1 MANLGIDLKKVDE
14 TQTTNFEPV
23 PNGIYS
29 VQVTGSES
37 KQNKAGTGSFLKI
50 EFTVVDKNYNGRKFW
65 HNFNLFNKSEKAQ
78 NIGRAELKRC
88 ILACG
93 LSDAVRDSSEMH
105 GKMLRV
111 KIAIAD
117 QGGEYGLQNVIK
129 DFYPIQSASMP
140 ASKPAEWTQAEIAR
154 KQASDKYEEVPGT
167 FRNQEAVYDSANYPV
182 TRPSWM
188 AQD

>member
-1 MANLGIDLKKVDE
+1 MANLGIDLRQVDE
-14 TQTTNFEPV
+14 TQSTNFEPV

-50 EFTVVDKNYNGRKFW
+50 EFTVVDRNYNGRKFW
-65 HNFNLFNKSEKAQ
+65 HNFNLFNPSEKAQ

-129 DFYPIQSASMP
+129 DFYSIENKYTAPAP
-140 ASKPAEWTQAEIAR
+140 ASQPTQQAPQVVPAP
-154 KQASDKYEEVPGT
+154 EVDYS
-167 FRNQEAVYDSANYPV
+167 AVQ
-182 TRPSWM
+182 RPSWM
-188 AQD
+188 SPVQ